1 MIAEKEEEEARDL
14 QTIREEVW
22 PWARCLLGA
31 RCCRT
36 VCSCCTHPRGPQCHV
51 TSPSITSF
59 AHGHV
64 NGIFHLM
71 SPARPVAIMIFDHTA
86 LVHSYTRTLVHSY
99 TRTLVHS
106 YTRTLVHSY
115 TRTLAD
121 FYTSTLL
128 HSYTLTLLHSYTPT
142 LHSSTPTLLHWYMV
156 ASTRCEHCI
165 RGARRTL
172 VGGAG
177 GARPDVQSAREAA
190 AGGALTWRRLYG

>member
-1 MIAEKEEEEARDL
+1 MENCLELALKFNLRRYTMIAEKEEEEARDL

-99 TRTLVHS
+99 TRRLLH
-106 YTRTLVHSY
+106 
-115 TRTLAD
+115 

-128 HSYTLTLLHSYTPT
+128 HSYTPTLLHSYTPLLHSYTPT
-142 LHSSTPTLLHWYMV
+142 LVHGSIHPM
-156 ASTRCEHCI
+156 
-165 RGARRTL
+165 
-172 VGGAG
+172 
-177 GARPDVQSAREAA
+177 
-190 AGGALTWRRLYG
+190 